1 VTVNDLLKR
10 KGPRLLSAGSNDTLL
25 AVAEKLSN
33 NDVGAL
39 AVLDEQSRL
48 VGIVSERDLVR
59 ALAKKPGEAQGMHV
73 KSLMTRDV
81 VVCAASDRVRT
92 ALLLMKWGHI
102 RHLPVMDDGTLIGI
116 ISQRDVMEA
125 LLEQD
130 ELEIKVLRDSVL
142 PTY

>member
-10 KGPRLLSAGSNDTLL
+10 KGPRLLSVDPDDTLL
-25 AVAEKLSN
+25 AVAEKLST

-39 AVLDEQSRL
+39 AVLDEQARL
-48 VGIVSERDLVR
+48 VGIVSERDIVR
-59 ALAKKPGEAQGMHV
+59 TVAKKPAEAHGTQV

-81 VVCAASDRVRT
+81 VVCAATDRVRT

-130 ELEIKVLRDSVL
+130 ELEIKVLRDSAL